1 LPRNQTQPT
10 RFSGAFLTHFTCDPF
25 IKLTKMAYVYGK
37 TAGKFEEEA
46 CHASEVVHLCFRP
59 VVLKVGEFAQ

>member
-1 LPRNQTQPT
+1 
-10 RFSGAFLTHFTCDPF
+10 
-25 IKLTKMAYVYGK
+25 MAYVYGK
-37 TAGKFEEEA
+37 TAGEFEEEA